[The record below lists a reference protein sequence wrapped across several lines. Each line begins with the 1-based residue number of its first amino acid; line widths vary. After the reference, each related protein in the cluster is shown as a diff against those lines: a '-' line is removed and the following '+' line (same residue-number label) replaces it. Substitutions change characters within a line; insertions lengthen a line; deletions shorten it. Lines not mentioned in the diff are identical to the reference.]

1 MFNKNA
7 AVIILDVLYLITTLV
22 GHCGCV
28 NDNLKLINFAQ
39 IACIVKAS
47 YQGVAL
53 LILATSW
60 STLKEFMNFYNGE
73 EDIGKPN
80 SRYSYRNLNHFNKEE
95 EEFDKEDV
103 GKAVLTVVLIISI
116 IGLALLYANVAVV
129 LGKYKK
135 ELKEKE

>member
-22 GHCGCV
+22 GLNGCV
-28 NDNLKLINFAQ
+28 DEKLKLINFAQ

-60 STLKEFMNFYNGE
+60 STLKEVMNFYNGE
-73 EDIGKPN
+73 EDTERPN
-80 SRYSYRNLNHFNKEE
+80 TRYSYRNLNHFKEE
-95 EEFDKEDV
+95 EEFDKDV
-103 GKAVLTVVLIISI
+103 GKAVLTVALIISM
-116 IGLALLYANVAVV
+116 IGLALYANVAVV
-129 LGKYKK
+129 LGKFKK